1 MNLTGK
7 YQKESFYIYE
17 KNLSIFYF
25 FKGFSSSTRLTNLWR
40 ASMDGF
46 EADRFHSKCNN
57 QGKTLTVVKT
67 KSGYIM
73 GGYTAVPW
81 TSPEDF
87 GILPGYRNDSTA
99 FLFTLVNPMR
109 RPLKLPII
117 SSNSQYATRHVS
129 TNGPIF
135 GNGFDLFISNNCYNN
150 ENSYS
155 SIRTYTSPK
164 NLSGSED
171 GRWMPNS
178 FSCED
183 IEVFRV
189 DE

>member
-7 YQKESFYIYE
+7 YQQESFYIYE

-40 ASMDGF
+40 ARMDGF
-46 EADRFHSKCNN
+46 GADRFHSKCDN

-81 TSPEDF
+81 TSPQ
-87 GILPGYRNDSTA
+87 IPGDRNDSTA

-129 TNGPIF
+129 NNGPIF
-135 GNGFDLFISNNCYNN
+135 GNGFDLFISNNCYYDT
-150 ENSYS
+150 NSYS
-155 SIRTYTSPK
+155 SIRTFTSPVK
-164 NLSGSED
+164 DLSGSAG
-171 GRWMPNS
+171 GRWMLGSPNS